1 MSVPRSSISSSH
13 PSTSDTVVDIPQ
25 CSNVPGTGDTN
36 SCQETDFS
44 LRHIIGLLTPFSGEQ
59 SLSVEPGMLWGP
71 QDTEPPSEIENP
83 VLRVYN
89 SEEDM

>member
-1 MSVPRSSISSSH
+1 MSEPRSSISSH
-13 PSTSDTVVDIPQ
+13 PSTSGTVIDIPQ
-25 CSNVPGTGDTN
+25 CSNVSGTEDT
-36 SCQETDFS
+36 SSGQETDPS

-59 SLSVEPGMLWGP
+59 SLGVDLGLLWGP

-83 VLRVYN
+83 VLRVYT